1 MSADLTTREW
11 IVQAMYLAASVLFI
25 LALRGLSSPGAARR
39 GNMLGIAG
47 MAIAV
52 GTTVLDPSIVSYG
65 GILAAIVV
73 GGGIGTIIARRIQMT
88 AMPELVAGFHS
99 LVGMAAVLV
108 AAAAFLSP
116 ESFGILDETSAIRL
130 ASRIEMSL
138 GIVIGAITFSGSII
152 AFAKLSGTMSGDP
165 VMFPAQHW
173 LNLAIGQI

>member
-1 MSADLTTREW
+1 MSANFTAL
-11 IVQAMYLAASVLFI
+11 AYLVASVLFI

-88 AMPELVAGFHS
+88 AMPEPVSYTHLRAH
-99 LVGMAAVLV
+99 
-108 AAAAFLSP
+108 
-116 ESFGILDETSAIRL
+116 ET
-130 ASRIEMSL
+130 
-138 GIVIGAITFSGSII
+138 
-152 AFAKLSGTMSGDP
+152 
-165 VMFPAQHW
+165 
-173 LNLAIGQI
+173 